1 MVINLL
7 VVHARVAPR
16 EGFQA
21 VVEVIQNFAK
31 RHFVAQLDAPPDVD
45 HVLHDAA
52 LFDEQLHGAAD
63 VLLGQD
69 HREFDVRL
77 LDFGH
82 AIHCRQQAWVLH
94 REDRAIGQCHFVNYA
109 WGCGDEIQVKLTLEP
124 LLYDFGV

>member
-1 MVINLL
+1 MV
-7 VVHARVAPR
+7 ARDGAER
-16 EGFQA
+16 D
-21 VVEVIQNFAK
+21 
-31 RHFVAQLDAPPDVD
+31 FVAQLDAPSDVN

-82 AIHCRQQAWVLH
+82 AIHCRQQTWILH
-94 REDRAIGQCHFVNYA
+94 REDRAIGQRHFVNHA
-109 WGCGDEIQVKLTLEP
+109 WGGGDEIQVKLTLEP
-124 LLYDFGV
+124 LLHDFGM